1 MKFNF
6 EEITLLFKNKK
17 FNEAIKILNKFIE
30 IDEKNSNYHFLK
42 GFSNLSLNNL
52 NNAEKNFTSAININD
67 KNSSFYFYRGLTHHK
82 LNKFSEAV
90 IDYNKAITLKPT
102 SPEYYNNLAQI
113 YYINGK
119 NDQAI
124 DNFIKSVN
132 LNNNSTTS
140 ILGLANVLSQTK
152 DVKNNDSKIIFTHNK
167 LKEIKF
173 EYSTEKYIDEKNIK
187 SCLNHVNEIIDK
199 NIKNLEI
206 GIAQTFREQKSPPN
220 CSRHKKIFNTYS
232 AIPKFCFG
240 CYKIQ
245 IDLNNVVD
253 LIKLHFV
260 FDNFNFKNDN
270 IRKCMIELRSGI
282 SGKYKGLIFCNS
294 IEESENIIKEL
305 KIILFRNFNKELKYK
320 IKRGCSE
327 YAIKYPEYDSLKD
340 NAMKYN
346 FDWEKYE
353 KIIDEEN
360 PDLAFNKNVRPTI
373 KGLTLFDSLVIR
385 NWLAFAR
392 MIGDNSYKIISN
404 RNFYSNFVEK
414 KLKLLKI
421 I

>member
-1 MKFNF
+1 M
-6 EEITLLFKNKK
+6 
-17 FNEAIKILNKFIE
+17 
-30 IDEKNSNYHFLK
+30 YFL
-42 GFSNLSLNNL
+42 GVSL
-52 NNAEKNFTSAININD
+52 A
-67 KNSSFYFYRGLTHHK
+67 
-82 LNKFSEAV
+82 
-90 IDYNKAITLKPT
+90 
-102 SPEYYNNLAQI
+102 
-113 YYINGK
+113 
-119 NDQAI
+119 
-124 DNFIKSVN
+124 
-132 LNNNSTTS
+132 
-140 ILGLANVLSQTK
+140 LG
-152 DVKNNDSKIIFTHNK
+152 
-167 LKEIKF
+167 KEIKF

>member
-6 EEITLLFKNKK
+6 QKISLLFKSKK
-17 FNEAIKILNKFIE
+17 FNEAIKILDNFLE
-30 IDEKNSNYHFLK
+30 TDDKNSDYHFLK

-52 NNAEKNFTSAININD
+52 DNAKKDFSSAISIND
-67 KNSSFYFYRGLTHHK
+67 KNPSFYFYRGLAYHK
-82 LNKFSEAV
+82 SNELIKAV
-90 IDYNKAITLKPT
+90 IDYNNAITLKPS

-113 YYINGK
+113 YYTTGK
-119 NDQAI
+119 NEQAI

-132 LNNNSTTS
+132 LKNSSTTS
-140 ILGLANVLSQTK
+140 VLGLVNVLSQTK
-152 DVKNNDSKIIFTHNK
+152 NVKNNDSKIVFTHNK
-167 LKEIKF
+167 LNEIKF
-173 EYSTEKYIDEKNIK
+173 EYSTEKYIDEKSIK
-187 SCLNHVNEIIDK
+187 NCLNDANKIIDE
-199 NIKNLEI
+199 NIKNIELS
-206 GIAQTFREQKSPPN
+206 IAQTFREQKSPPN
-220 CSRHKKIFNTYS
+220 CSRHKKIFNTYA
-232 AIPKFCFG
+232 AIPEYCFG

-245 IDLNNVVD
+245 IDLDNVVD

-260 FDNFNFKNDN
+260 FDNFNFNNDN

-294 IEESENIIKEL
+294 VEESKKIIKKL
-305 KIILFRNFNKELKYK
+305 QLVLFRNFNKELRYK

-327 YAIKYPEYDSLKD
+327 YAIKYPEYDSIED

-346 FDWEKYE
+346 YEWKKYE
-353 KIIDEEN
+353 KIIDKEN
-360 PDLAFNKNVRPTI
+360 PDLAFIKNVKPTI

-404 RNFYSNFVEK
+404 QNFYSNFVEQ
-414 KLKLLKI
+414 KLRQLKI
-421 I
+421 S